1 MATSTTRVF
10 ADSEL
15 KQLGLPGKCEG
26 GEVLEDRLIETVDE
40 EYAPRGKAK
49 KKVTNEL
56 RFVVFQLADKSIWGV
71 AYTKHENGS
80 VSFDKQAEGT
90 KYAYQRVLKPIAV

>member
-1 MATSTTRVF
+1 MF

-15 KQLGLPGKCEG
+15 RLLGLPSKCDG

-49 KKVTNEL
+49 KEVTNEL

-80 VSFDKQAEGT
+80 ASFDKQAEGT
-90 KYAYQRVLKPIAV
+90 KYKYQRVLAPIAA